1 MEGPRLCR
9 TPKPS
14 PKPNRDAL
22 GPKTVIALL
31 EIESLP
37 PVSCTSH
44 FSLSNSCHRETKQQA
59 TKKCEKLLK
68 EIKATLKNMKC
79 YEKKMAEAKESSE
92 ETDIAEELSE
102 LKEKVRGLDKINKVL
117 LKRLLF
123 KEQTARKQ
131 MMLLE
136 SQSSDDRVQGLAREA
151 VNPSDVERAVHETQL
166 NKEKAESGSHHVPE
180 ENAKL
185 KNNMEQLL
193 QGAELWSVQHAELS
207 ELMKLYQKS
216 QHNLRATRGSYGI
229 HFETQPLNVFANYE
243 LEAQMRK
250 LNHNTH
256 SVHVITA
263 LLENECQ
270 ILQHRVEL
278 LRELHRQKDAA
289 LQKELMQVNCERDRK
304 AGRYKQNMQGTEV
317 TFQIRDRFYKNL
329 DPCRNKKACNNRFNR
344 CLAKALRRKKRP
356 VSRVR

>member
-1 MEGPRLCR
+1 MEGRSLCR
-9 TPKPS
+9 TPKSS

-37 PVSCTSH
+37 PVSCSSH
-44 FSLSNSCHRETKQQA
+44 FSLSHSCHRETKQQA

-68 EIKATLKNMKC
+68 EIKETLKNMKC
-79 YEKKMAEAKESSE
+79 YEKKIAETTESSE

-102 LKEKVRGLDKINKVL
+102 LKEKVRRLDKINKVL
-117 LKRLLF
+117 FKKLLF
-123 KEQTARKQ
+123 KEQSAKKQ
-131 MMLLE
+131 RMILE
-136 SQSSDDRVQGLAREA
+136 NQSSDDSVHGLARDA
-151 VNPSDVERAVHETQL
+151 VNPSEERAVNKTQL
-166 NKEKAESGSHHVPE
+166 NKEKAESGFHHVQE
-180 ENAKL
+180 ENTKL

-216 QHNLRATRGSYGI
+216 QHNLRATPESYGI
-229 HFETQPLNVFANYE
+229 RFQTPPHNVFADYE

-256 SVHVITA
+256 SLHVITA

-278 LRELHRQKDAA
+278 LKELSRQKDAA
-289 LQKELMQVNCERDRK
+289 LQKKPIQVNCEQNKK
-304 AGRYKQNMQGTEV
+304 AGRYKQNTQGTEV
-317 TFQIRDRFYKNL
+317 TFQIRDRYYKNL
-329 DPCRNKKACNNRFNR
+329 DSCCKKKARNNRLNR
-344 CLAKALRRKKRP
+344 CLAKALQRKKRL
-356 VSRVR
+356 VSRRR